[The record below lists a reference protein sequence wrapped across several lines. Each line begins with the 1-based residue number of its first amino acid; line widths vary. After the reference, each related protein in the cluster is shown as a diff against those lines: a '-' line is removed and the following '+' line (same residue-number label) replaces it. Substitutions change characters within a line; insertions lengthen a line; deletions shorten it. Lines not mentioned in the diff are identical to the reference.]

1 MTQTENIYA
10 AGSALTEDVC
20 SGWVTITCL
29 AFQSLQVVLY
39 TSYKALGKCLFCGQ
53 QMQFTVFLLVV
64 IECLVFNYQ
73 GESMRNVNET
83 F

>member
-1 MTQTENIYA
+1 MTQNEHVYA

-29 AFQSLQVVLY
+29 AFESLQVILY

-53 QMQFTVFLLVV
+53 QMQVTVFLLVV
-64 IECLVFNYQ
+64 IECLVFNCY
-73 GESMRNVNET
+73 GGSMRNVNET